1 MGRDVFEY
9 LFTERKTFVEEGRKV
24 SYRSKDSP
32 CISSIS
38 TSRIVSSTLSDCPT
52 RGINISLLNNEKVF
66 PFEIKAPRSLGRW
79 NSEAGY
85 RRSLM
90 FLDDEKSSEARRLCL
105 MHGSTLI
112 SAFQP
117 PPTTSPREMQYRRGA
132 QPPHKLFP
140 TLPNYFQLAA
150 AFPSELVHIS
160 GQIAPHKNH
169 NCIKDVPHCSSP
181 TVGAYG
187 SKPRNGISID
197 LKTVTNFLT
206 TFGYAS
212 SNARIYEHK
221 IVRYSNLNKELE
233 NVQSNRDDSRIGRIG
248 AHLWKVSTWTSF
260 VMILPI
266 RVEQVNVT
274 PICPRPIAWKSKTY
288 FKYRELYHLPAAPFE
303 CQTKRV
309 KYDSKESNSSI
320 IQV

>member
-32 CISSIS
+32 CISI
-38 TSRIVSSTLSDCPT
+38 LSDCPT

-140 TLPNYFQLAA
+140 TLPNYFQY
-150 AFPSELVHIS
+150 
-160 GQIAPHKNH
+160 
-169 NCIKDVPHCSSP
+169 VPHCSSP
-181 TVGAYG
+181 TVGAHG
-187 SKPRNGISID
+187 TKPRNGISID

-212 SNARIYEHK
+212 SNARISEHK

-233 NVQSNRDDSRIGRIG
+233 NVQSNRDDSGIGRIG

-288 FKYRELYHLPAAPFE
+288 FKYRELYHLPATPFE

-320 IQV
+320 IR